1 MWPLCRGSV
10 WAPRGEEGGQETGS
24 EALGAP
30 CCTPHLR
37 LQDWPSLCFRWLR
50 RTGEGSEAC
59 RSQDRLRDRSESR

>member
-10 WAPRGEEGGQETGS
+10 WAPRGEGGGQETGS

-59 RSQDRLRDRSESR
+59 RSQDRLRDRGESR